1 VRRRRAIE
9 IAALAAAAVIGSVA
23 TIAVWGGNST
33 SGQSA
38 PRSTATAQIVR
49 TNLTTSTLT
58 EGRLGYAPINPV
70 VNLIGGTYT
79 AVPTPGSTIQPG
91 QPLYR
96 VDNQP
101 IVLMSGSTPAWRTF
115 APGMTNGPDVTELEA
130 NLIALGYAHG
140 LFSAASDRFSSLTAE
155 AISRWQIANGY
166 LSSGQVPLGEVVF
179 ESGPVLIGAANVAPG
194 RPASPGDQP
203 YQVTTTTRIASLALS
218 ASVPPVSVGESVSI
232 VLPTGATTPG
242 RVSAVG
248 PAPPDNSGSGS
259 SSNQGSSS
267 NSSSSSNSAGSG
279 QSSASSV
286 ATVTPEDPAATG
298 TGSGIAVQ
306 VSLTS
311 QSAANV
317 LAVPIPALLALAGG
331 GYGLEVITPS
341 GHHQLVAVTTGIF
354 TGSQVQVS
362 GRAIHAGMKVAVAQ

>member
-23 TIAVWGGNST
+23 TIAVWGGKST

-38 PRSTATAQIVR
+38 PRPTATAQIVR

-58 EGRLGYAPINPV
+58 EGTLGYAPINPV

-140 LFSAASDRFSSLTAE
+140 LFSAASDRFSLLTAE

-179 ESGPVLIGAANVAPG
+179 ESGPVLVGAANHDYSHCVSRTERKCPTG
-194 RPASPGDQP
+194 QRRG
-203 YQVTTTTRIASLALS
+203 
-218 ASVPPVSVGESVSI
+218 VSVNRAPNGRHD
-232 VLPTGATTPG
+232 ARPG
-242 RVSAVG
+242 VRRRAR
-248 PAPPDNSGSGS
+248 
-259 SSNQGSSS
+259 
-267 NSSSSSNSAGSG
+267 
-279 QSSASSV
+279 
-286 ATVTPEDPAATG
+286 
-298 TGSGIAVQ
+298 
-306 VSLTS
+306 TS
-311 QSAANV
+311 W
-317 LAVPIPALLALAGG
+317 
-331 GYGLEVITPS
+331 
-341 GHHQLVAVTTGIF
+341 QLWIRF
-354 TGSQVQVS
+354 FKQ
-362 GRAIHAGMKVAVAQ
+362 

>member
-1 VRRRRAIE
+1 VSRRRAIE
-9 IAALAAAAVIGSVA
+9 IAALGSAAVIGSVA
-23 TIAVWGGNST
+23 TIAVWGGKST

-38 PRSTATAQIVR
+38 PRPTATAQIVR
-49 TNLTTSTLT
+49 TNLTTSVLT
-58 EGRLGYAPINPV
+58 EGTLGYAPTNPV

-79 AVPTPGSTIQPG
+79 AVPTSGATIQPG

-115 APGMTNGPDVTELEA
+115 APAMTNGPDVTALEA
-130 NLIALGYAHG
+130 NLIALGYADG
-140 LFSAASDRFSSLTAE
+140 LFSAASDHFSSLTAE
-155 AISRWQIANGY
+155 AVRRWQIANGY
-166 LSSGQVPLGEVVF
+166 LSSGQVPLGEVIF
-179 ESGPVLIGAANVAPG
+179 DSGPVLVGAENVAPG
-194 RPASPGDQP
+194 QAASPGDQP

-248 PAPPDNSGSGS
+248 PVPPGNSGSGS
-259 SSNQGSSS
+259 SSSQGSPT
-267 NSSSSSNSAGSG
+267 NSSGSSGSG

-286 ATVTPEDPAATG
+286 ATVTPDDPAATG

-331 GYGLEVITPS
+331 GYGLELMTTS

-354 TGSQVQVS
+354 TGSQVEVS
-362 GRAIHAGMKVAVAQ
+362 GPAIHAGMKVAVAQ